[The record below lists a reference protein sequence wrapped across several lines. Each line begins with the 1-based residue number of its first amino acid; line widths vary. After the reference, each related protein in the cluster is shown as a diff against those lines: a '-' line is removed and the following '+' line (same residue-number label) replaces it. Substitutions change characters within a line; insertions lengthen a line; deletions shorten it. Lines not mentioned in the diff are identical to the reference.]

1 MDNANVL
8 KIETLTDGW
17 CDNDLIM
24 LHACFQLLKHFVE
37 DEKPFE
43 FVNWNQDD
51 EHIFARKELE
61 LLYNWWEQRKQ
72 IEESLQML
80 NNRNHAQNIEDTE
93 MLLRLVKLRTFL
105 WC

>member
-8 KIETLTDGW
+8 KIETLSDGW

-24 LHACFQLLKHFVE
+24 LHACFQLLKHFIE

-43 FVNWNQDD
+43 NLSWDQD
-51 EHIFARKELE
+51 EENRFARRELE
-61 LLYNWWEQRKQ
+61 TLYNWWEQRKQ
-72 IEESLQML
+72 MEEDVLML
-80 NNRNHAQNIEDTE
+80 NNRNYTQNIEDNE
-93 MLLRLVKLRTFL
+93 MLLRLVKMRLFL

>member
-24 LHACFQLLKHFVE
+24 LHACFQLLKHFIE

-43 FVNWNQDD
+43 FVN
-51 EHIFARKELE
+51 
-61 LLYNWWEQRKQ
+61 
-72 IEESLQML
+72 
-80 NNRNHAQNIEDTE
+80 
-93 MLLRLVKLRTFL
+93 
-105 WC
+105 